1 MMLYWLSGLIYIVY
15 HNLPQRNM
23 THVQKI
29 LILLTL
35 HFNVAHINISVLN
48 TVPYFLDFRCKKN
61 NNYTCAT
68 PVHVTP

>member
-1 MMLYWLSGLIYIVY
+1 
-15 HNLPQRNM
+15 M

-68 PVHVTP
+68 PVHVTPGPDSNKTECVKSMSNN